1 MPNLTEC
8 VAMARRNENE
18 NENPLAAEQ
27 IQTLCWLFFFP
38 PPVGR
43 CSFKYQLNISYLPA
57 LIESLA
63 GNHRNKIL
71 GSISALFVAL
81 SAIVSSLI
89 SAKLKYEHAG
99 HKCNNKPLTGR
110 RCN

>member
-1 MPNLTEC
+1 MKMKMKTHSLPSRFKLFVDC
-8 VAMARRNENE
+8 
-18 NENPLAAEQ
+18 
-27 IQTLCWLFFFP
+27 FFF